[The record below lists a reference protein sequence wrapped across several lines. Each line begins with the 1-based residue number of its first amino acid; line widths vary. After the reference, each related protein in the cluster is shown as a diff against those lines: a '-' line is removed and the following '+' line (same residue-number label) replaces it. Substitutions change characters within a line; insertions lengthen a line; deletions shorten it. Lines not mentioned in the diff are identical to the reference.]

1 MQKKHLL
8 ILLGTL
14 IVLVFFVFI
23 YYDFTLQ
30 NFVEQNLGGQADN
43 QIPPTEPNIVVF
55 SPVPNEEVSGTISLS
70 GKARVFESQLNARL
84 IINNQKILEENIT
97 ANAPD
102 MGLFGDFSKEITIPQ
117 SANQDNLAAA
127 LEVFDYSAKDGSE
140 IDKVVIPVFIKK
152 SETTIIKVFFGNS
165 KMDPEASC
173 NKVFPVERVIYKTQT
188 VARKSLEELI
198 KGPTDKETGES
209 YFTSLNKEGIIIQSL
224 VVEDGIAKADFNS
237 ELEEAVGGSCR
248 VAAIRTQITET
259 LKQFQTVKSVVISID
274 GRTEDILQP

>member
-165 KMDPEASC
+165 KMDPA
-173 NKVFPVERVIYKTQT
+173 VERVIYKTQT

-237 ELEEAVGGSCR
+237 ELEKAVGGSCR

>member
-1 MQKKHLL
+1 MQKKHIF
-8 ILLGTL
+8 ILLGML

-23 YYDFTLQ
+23 YYDQTRE
-30 NFVEQNLGGQADN
+30 VISPDN

-55 SPVPNEEVSGTISLS
+55 SPVPNQEVSGMISLS
-70 GKARVFESQLNARL
+70 GKARVFESQLNTRL

-117 SANQDNLAAA
+117 SANQDNLVAT

-140 IDKVVIPVFIKK
+140 IDKVIIPVFIKK
-152 SETTIIKVFFGNS
+152 SETAIIKVFFGNS

-173 NKVFPVERVIYKTQT
+173 NKVFPVERVIYKTQA

-209 YFTSLNKEGIIIQSL
+209 YFTSLNQEGIIIQSL

-237 ELEEAVGGSCR
+237 ELERAVGGSCR
-248 VAAIRTQITET
+248 VAAIRAQITET
-259 LKQFQTVKSVVISID
+259 LKQFPAVKSVVISID